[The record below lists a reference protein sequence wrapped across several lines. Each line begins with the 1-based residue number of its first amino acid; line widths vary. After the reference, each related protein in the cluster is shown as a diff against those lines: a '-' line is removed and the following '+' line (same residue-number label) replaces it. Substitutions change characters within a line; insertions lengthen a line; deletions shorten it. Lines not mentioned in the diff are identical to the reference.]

1 MQVLPLLSGVI
12 GELDLGGHDC
22 ESHYDLRCVDVNCSN
37 WRSHSDIACSV
48 FVSLLHRHVQ
58 ILLGVEEECNMASPS
73 KCTSLLS
80 LLQPLSL
87 LVIPFL
93 HSSTSHRVKNS
104 SSLPPSSYEFPN
116 GYNQSFTVEKFK
128 LCEGLFDSSTP
139 NLKVQQPVTG
149 FTHILDLVIYIA
161 LMLLS
166 SPSFPSL
173 CRVFMVATCWL
184 FQRSSLQVLPWWT
197 LTSDQYVLCVC
208 VCVVCMCCVFVR
220 VCVRV

>member
-12 GELDLGGHDC
+12 GELDLGGHDY
-22 ESHYDLRCVDVNCSN
+22 ESHYDLWCVDVNCSN
-37 WRSHSDIACSV
+37 WRSHSDVACSV

-104 SSLPPSSYEFPN
+104 SSIPPSSYEFPN

-139 NLKVQQPVTG
+139 NLKVQQTTCDWLHTLSGIGDLSHVSK
-149 FTHILDLVIYIA
+149 HQLDYGA
-161 LMLLS
+161 
-166 SPSFPSL
+166 SL
-173 CRVFMVATCWL
+173 CGYYVHVVAAFTLHSCCC
-184 FQRSSLQVLPWWT
+184 RRPPSPPRAGSSWW
-197 LTSDQYVLCVC
+197 
-208 VCVVCMCCVFVR
+208 
-220 VCVRV
+220 